1 MHITS
6 YTVDSVWDPVSILS
20 VYPCP
25 HYFSEYQSN
34 FQLQLH
40 FIARCP
46 PLLPE
51 HIQAPYGRT
60 FWESSS
66 TEILSRRLTGAHVPL
81 GVPQLPCPL
90 VRITLR
96 CTFYTDSQSPRGNKL
111 QTLTVIGLLNNAPF
125 TGSSPNLSP
134 YQCTLG
140 SALKKNSLP
149 QTPISKTTSRKTQ
162 TMIEITWSHWNTCSH
177 SPVTM
182 NSKSIS

>member
-66 TEILSRRLTGAHVPL
+66 TEILSRRLTGAHVPV

-140 SALKKNSLP
+140 SALKKTPCLKLP
-149 QTPISKTTSRKTQ
+149 SQRLLLEKSKL
-162 TMIEITWSHWNTCSH
+162 W
-177 SPVTM
+177 
-182 NSKSIS
+182 